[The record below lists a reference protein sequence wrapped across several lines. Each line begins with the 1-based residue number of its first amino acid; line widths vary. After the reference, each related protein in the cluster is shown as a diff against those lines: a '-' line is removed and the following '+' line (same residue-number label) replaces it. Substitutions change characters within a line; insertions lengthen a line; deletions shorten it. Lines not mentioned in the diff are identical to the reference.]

1 MGRKGTRF
9 ARLSSQDADAS
20 TPSTRSYLAWKT
32 RSVEQDEDEEED
44 EEDEERNRE
53 PAAEEP
59 TPNEKHEEPA
69 AKESAPPIAA
79 LTILRPAIVYGWRQ
93 MATDSCLALLLG
105 SLVTALSLLAIYAI
119 PEQHASNSTLPALP
133 PASPSYSWSPPPPPP
148 PSPPP
153 PPQAPLPQAPVMLP
167 PLPPEALQPPPAV
180 PAPLPPPP
188 TTPGPA
194 RSGLRGSS

>member
-1 MGRKGTRF
+1 MTVPRFASTSLLLYPETECGAHVAEPMPKPNGRRVGRKGTRF

-44 EEDEERNRE
+44 EEDEERNGE

-69 AKESAPPIAA
+69 AKESAPSIP
-79 LTILRPAIVYGWRQ
+79 TIVYGWRQ

-133 PASPSYSWSPPPPPP
+133 PASPSYSWSPPKPPRPP
-148 PSPPP
+148 PSCHR
-153 PPQAPLPQAPVMLP
+153 A
-167 PLPPEALQPPPAV
+167 
-180 PAPLPPPP
+180 
-188 TTPGPA
+188 
-194 RSGLRGSS
+194 